1 MPRQTKF
8 TLDPGW
14 QPLLK
19 DLGLSAARVLV
30 AAGLPEDLWN
40 QEERGVT
47 AEAYFRFWRAVEAA
61 AGGTAFPVRLMA
73 GFSAESFSPPLFA
86 ALCSAHLAQAV
97 QRLARYKPL
106 VAPMRLDVEV
116 GRAGELT
123 IAPRWLVGSADV
135 PDSLQVTEVAFFLRL
150 ARLATRVP
158 VTAFRVRSP
167 AQVPLAD
174 RPQYDRFF
182 GVPAEYGEAACIA
195 FSPEAAVLPFVT
207 ANDGMWRVFEP
218 DLRRR
223 LSQLDM
229 DAPVA
234 ERVRSLLLELIP
246 SNAATVDVVTRRL
259 GMSKRT
265 LQRRLEAEGAS
276 FRALLNASRE
286 NLARHYL
293 HNTTL
298 SGGEIAFL
306 LGFEDPNSFYRAF
319 QGWTG
324 QTPEGVRR
332 AM

>member
-1 MPRQTKF
+1 MPRQTRF

-19 DLGLSAARVLV
+19 DLGLSAARVLL
-30 AAGLPEDLWN
+30 AAGLPDDLWN
-40 QEERGVT
+40 REDRGVT
-47 AEAYFRFWRAVEAA
+47 DEAYFRFWRAAEAA

-116 GRAGELT
+116 GCAGELT
-123 IAPRWLVGSADV
+123 IAPRWLVGSAEV

-150 ARLATRVP
+150 ARLATREP
-158 VTAFRVRSP
+158 VTAFRVRLP

-182 GVPAEYGEAACIA
+182 GVPAKYGEAACIA

-207 ANDGMWRVFEP
+207 DNDGMWRVFEP

-223 LSQLDM
+223 LSEVDT

-276 FRALLNASRE
+276 FRALFNASRE
-286 NLARHYL
+286 NLACHYL
-293 HNTTL
+293 RNTTL